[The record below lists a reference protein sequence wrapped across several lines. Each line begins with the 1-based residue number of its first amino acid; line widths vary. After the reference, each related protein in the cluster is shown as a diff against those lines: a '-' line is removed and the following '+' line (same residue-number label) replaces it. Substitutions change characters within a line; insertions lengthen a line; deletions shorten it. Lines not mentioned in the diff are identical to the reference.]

1 MTSPSAVPAG
11 LARSIAP
18 YRRSIHRV
26 FDGRVSEHPD
36 AVAIECGERR
46 WTDADIDA
54 EIAAASRSIAAE
66 LREAGVFFPGDP
78 RERGRA

>member
-1 MTSPSAVPAG
+1 MTSPSAVPEQA
-11 LARSIAP
+11 ARSIAP

-26 FDGRVSEHPD
+26 FDGRVREHPD

-46 WTDADIDA
+46 WTYA
-54 EIAAASRSIAAE
+54 EIAAASHSFAAE
-66 LREAGVFFPGDP
+66 LRESGVFSPGDP

>member
-1 MTSPSAVPAG
+1 MTSPSAVPEEA
-11 LARSIAP
+11 ARSIAP

-26 FDGRVSEHPD
+26 FDDRVREHPD

-46 WTDADIDA
+46 WTYA
-54 EIAAASRSIAAE
+54 EIAAASHSFAAE
-66 LREAGVFFPGDP
+66 LRESGVFSPGDP

>member
-1 MTSPSAVPAG
+1 MISPSAVPAG

-26 FDGRVSEHPD
+26 FDDRVSENPD
-36 AVAIECGERR
+36 AIALECGERL
-46 WTDADIDA
+46 WTYA
-54 EIAAASRSIAAE
+54 EIAAASRSFAAE
-66 LREAGVFFPGDP
+66 LREAGVFSPGDP